1 MKNFSIFLF
10 TLIIAAVL
18 MGGCNTE
25 ESPDNPVSGN
35 DIKKLNKPSS
45 ELNKELALARSATA
59 KFHDI
64 ETAENDENGYID
76 INVVVQNMGYH
87 LLNANNWDAFDP
99 GKPALL
105 VYSKSP
111 VTGKMRL
118 VAVEYAVPSIG
129 GPPEGFAGDD
139 DVWEYDPDIDKW
151 ECHAWVWFNNP
162 DGIFSKYNPRV
173 HVNPADVNHP

>member
-25 ESPDNPVSGN
+25 EAPDNPVSGN

-64 ETAENDENGYID
+64 ETAENNENAYVD

-87 LLNANNWDAFDP
+87 LLNANN
-99 GKPALL
+99 
-105 VYSKSP
+105 
-111 VTGKMRL
+111 
-118 VAVEYAVPSIG
+118 
-129 GPPEGFAGDD
+129 
-139 DVWEYDPDIDKW
+139 
-151 ECHAWVWFNNP
+151 
-162 DGIFSKYNPRV
+162 
-173 HVNPADVNHP
+173 